1 MNEADIKDIIV
12 RKMRPGDLKEV
23 LAIEKVSFP
32 TPWSENMFLEELY
45 SPICYDFVATSDGE
59 VVGYIDFLTVLD
71 EIHLQNIAVREDR
84 KRRKIA
90 SKLLGEMFRISSEKG
105 INWCSLEVRKSNYA
119 AITIYK
125 KFGFVIS
132 GTKSCYYSDTREDAL
147 IMRAAIGKTVLTP
160 ISHLS

>member
-1 MNEADIKDIIV
+1 MNETDIKDIIV

-45 SPICYDFVATSDGE
+45 SPICNDFVATSDGE
-59 VVGYIDFLTVLD
+59 IVGYISFLTVLD
-71 EIHLQNIAVREDR
+71 EIHLRNIAVREDR

-90 SKLLGEMFRISSEKG
+90 SKLLGEMFKISSEKG
-105 INWCSLEVRKSNYA
+105 TNWCTLEVRKSNYA
-119 AITIYK
+119 AITMYK

-132 GTKSCYYSDTREDAL
+132 GIRPRYYSETREDAL
-147 IMRAAIGKTVLTP
+147 IMQATLE
-160 ISHLS
+160 